1 VLNSRYHVDRLL
13 GDGTFGRVLGAR
25 DKKGERGDPNVAIKV
40 IRDVKRYIE
49 NAKIEADIL
58 KDIRRVDPQGT
69 SSRSAIMLDSFMY
82 QQHFCLV
89 MEACGV
95 SLYDFLKTNDFR
107 GFWMQDIQS
116 FAQQSLEAL
125 AFLHSELQMTHT
137 DLKPEN
143 ILLESIEPAQLS
155 HFPRD
160 ESSRAKKS
168 ASKSRCNA
176 EYMRPASARLKLID
190 FGNATYASEHH
201 SSIINTRQYRGPEV
215 ILSLGWHER
224 SDIWSMGCIFMELYT
239 GELLFG
245 THENLEHLYLMERIL
260 EPLPSALLSSATED
274 VKEKYLK
281 KHSSRTNRLELGTL
295 SAKSSS
301 YVRTQSSLKDIVEP
315 HHIGFASFVSKVL
328 TLDPMSRPSAREAL
342 ELPFLSKQYDD

>member
-1 VLNSRYHVDRLL
+1 MLNSRYHVDRLL
-13 GDGTFGRVLGAR
+13 GDGTFGRVLGAH
-25 DKKGERGDPNVAIKV
+25 DKNEDGRKVAIKV

-58 KDIRRVDPQGT
+58 KDIRKADPQGA

-89 MEACGV
+89 LEACGA
-95 SLYDFLKTNDFR
+95 SLYDFLKNNDFR

-125 AFLHSELQMTHT
+125 DFLHSKLQMTHT

-143 ILLESIEPAQLS
+143 ILLETTEPAQLS
-155 HFPRD
+155 HFPRA
-160 ESSRAKKS
+160 ESARAKKS
-168 ASKSRCNA
+168 SSNSRSNS
-176 EYMRPASARLKLID
+176 EYMRPAGSRIKLID

-245 THENLEHLYLMERIL
+245 THENLEHLHLMEHTL
-260 EPLPSALLSSATED
+260 EQLPSSLLADASED
-274 VKEKYLK
+274 VKLKYL
-281 KHSSRTNRLELGTL
+281 KHSSRTNRWQLNTL
-295 SAKSSS
+295 AAAKSAS
-301 YVRTQSSLKDIVEP
+301 YVRCQKALKDMVEP
-315 HHIGFASFVSKVL
+315 HHLGFASFVSQVL
-328 TLDPMSRPSAREAL
+328 THDPMKRPWAREAL
-342 ELPFLSKQYDD
+342 ELPFISKEYSD